1 MNLKLKTHNE
11 YLNINFDNAIDENI
25 NKSLS
30 KKRTTKIVLAGILIC
45 FVLSIISLIAKL
57 TFISIITLIGFGI
70 FLYLSLFICISKDI
84 DSTVI
89 GVKNSEYWNK
99 IIALR
104 NVIQEIDMNKEVYFQ
119 LNFTE
124 LLYLKKNSDVY
135 SEYKL
140 PLDEM
145 KYSESDN
152 FNLTYDE
159 NTLNII
165 LYVPIKYMYWKSNK

>member
-11 YLNINFDNAIDENI
+11 YFNINFDNVTDENI

-30 KKRTTKIVLAGILIC
+30 KKRITKIVLAGILIC
-45 FVLSIISLIAKL
+45 FILSIISLIIKL
-57 TFISIITLIGFGI
+57 TFISIITLIGFSVFI
-70 FLYLSLFICISKDI
+70 YLSLFICISKDI

-89 GVKNSEYWNK
+89 GIKNSEYWDK
-99 IIALR
+99 IIALKK
-104 NVIQEIDMNKEVYFQ
+104 VIQEIDMNKEVYFQ
-119 LNFTE
+119 SDFTE
-124 LLYLKKNSDVY
+124 LVYLKKNSSIY

-140 PLDEM
+140 PLSEI

-152 FNLTYDE
+152 FDLTYDE

-165 LYVPIKYMYWKSNK
+165 LYVPIKYIY

>member
-1 MNLKLKTHNE
+1 MNFKLKTHNE
-11 YLNINFDNAIDENI
+11 YLNINFDNATDENI

-30 KKRTTKIVLAGILIC
+30 KKRITKIVLAGILIC
-45 FVLSIISLIAKL
+45 FVLIIISLIAKL
-57 TFISIITLIGFGI
+57 TFISIIALIGFGI
-70 FLYLSLFICISKDI
+70 FIYLSLFICISKDI

-89 GVKNSEYWNK
+89 GVKNSEYWDK
-99 IIALR
+99 IIALK
-104 NVIQEIDMNKEVYFQ
+104 NVIQEIDMEKEVYFQ

-165 LYVPIKYMYWKSNK
+165 LYIPIKYMY

>member
-1 MNLKLKTHNE
+1 MNFKLKTHNE
-11 YLNINFDNAIDENI
+11 YLNINFDNATDENL

-30 KKRTTKIVLAGILIC
+30 KKRTTKIILAGIFMC
-45 FVLSIISLIAKL
+45 FVLSIISLITKL
-57 TFISIITLIGFGI
+57 TFISIIALIGFGI
-70 FLYLSLFICISKDI
+70 FIYLSLFICISKDI

-89 GVKNSEYWNK
+89 GVKNSEYWDK
-99 IIALR
+99 IIALK
-104 NVIQEIDMNKEVYFQ
+104 NVIQEIDMEKEVYFQ

-124 LLYLKKNSDVY
+124 LLYLKKNSDIY

-140 PLDEM
+140 PIDEM

-165 LYVPIKYMYWKSNK
+165 LYVPIKYMY